1 MASLPLTSNTY
12 QPPSPSQ
19 GRKVGRL
26 LNTIMEDDNEDPPT
40 AQLRRRTQQHAAASS
55 LGSDMKIQA
64 WLGPVGDHFPTPRGF
79 NFMPAPD
86 LPSSPSSASADES
99 LSESTSSNPSDAWN
113 RRQSAMT
120 DVTEFDDLYDVS
132 DEDVPRQDMLRNGGI
147 ARRNSSRRKS
157 GVRPTAEVP
166 RKPLPRLVIPGART
180 APVPEPE
187 SWSARSDRLKMKN
200 KLTSPV
206 VPTPTSIVQMSPA
219 VMSYM
224 KAQQSLDIPTV
235 SAPPS
240 LDGSMTS
247 DQLAQM
253 SAPPTPIIGGQD
265 GGEGNWSGVHL
276 QPGAL
281 ATLASLSSSGSEAD
295 ELERTQQVIE
305 VPQQMPEMLQQPS
318 SLFRNLVRAS
328 IPQSPAVGS
337 LAGLTRL
344 EIPSPGGFFSGLSPR
359 SRTTWHWPAPP
370 AAAEPAPPTSTTA
383 EQFYK
388 APWNTET
395 APTMPTPTVRA
406 LHMPAGD
413 FSSSPVEQVVEMP
426 LRQAVEDDLATAVPV
441 QQTPVTAVRIPAV
454 QPLDA
459 LKHVNEEPSSPVAE
473 VVPAGLVLR
482 NEQLYAT
489 KQQEYEGTHADRT
502 ERWLLAQRAY
512 LKGVDCIP
520 EVDDEDDEEPG
531 LISSTEDE
539 EEEEEKRPVVPA
551 KDVVLAKQPEVGVE
565 PASSESRVAGTEMV
579 VAQTKKSVRFS
590 EVVKPPALPLKLPSK
605 LVRQESAYYRA
616 FTDYT
621 VRAHHKDAF
630 VNRLPR
636 FEALQAQR
644 VSLREAHR
652 NQLLGKYQLSVVP
665 LSAKKRM
672 STNVVR
678 GDDVV
683 TDDPEKLRAD
693 KESEALSQASA
704 AAWHVAATK
713 LLNGG
718 RLIGAPVHKRLAR
731 MSRMTNSPEGRTRI
745 LDLGGQATCDWAW
758 HAALQY
764 PNTKVYTVTTKAI
777 RQLSNCNV
785 RGPPNHRQ
793 VAVQRLARLPFA
805 DDQFD
810 LVSARELHSVLKLVG
825 ENGED
830 EWESCLRECMRVLKP
845 GGFLEFSVMDS
856 DVVNAG
862 PLGNAKAVEFGFALK
877 TLGYD
882 PNPSRMFLGRLARA
896 GFEGA
901 RRAWTCLP
909 MGPRPASAAAAGR
922 PPAPRDSAGCL
933 IPTVELEA
941 TVTGSADNVAAV
953 TGFAAGWS
961 WERWLLRAEME
972 AVSGELR
979 LSDTVTAGEAMRQ
992 AGKSLDGVH
1001 AIVEEG
1007 RQVGS
1012 CWRVLRGYARKPRPD
1027 LGFINMCLGSPAT

>member
-1 MASLPLTSNTY
+1 
-12 QPPSPSQ
+12 
-19 GRKVGRL
+19 
-26 LNTIMEDDNEDPPT
+26 
-40 AQLRRRTQQHAAASS
+40 
-55 LGSDMKIQA
+55 
-64 WLGPVGDHFPTPRGF
+64 
-79 NFMPAPD
+79 MPAPD

-99 LSESTSSNPSDAWN
+99 FSESTSSNPSDAWN

-132 DEDVPRQDMLRNGGI
+132 DEDVPRQGVLRNGSLV
-147 ARRNSSRRKS
+147 RRNSSRCKP
-157 GVRPTAEVP
+157 GARPAVGVP
-166 RKPLPRLVIPGART
+166 RKPLPRLVIPGAQA
-180 APVPEPE
+180 APAAEPEPE

-224 KAQQSLDIPTV
+224 KAQQSMDIPTV

-265 GGEGNWSGVHL
+265 ESDGNWSGIHL

-295 ELERTQQVIE
+295 ELERTERAIE
-305 VPQQMPEMLQQPS
+305 VPHQVPEMRQQPS
-318 SLFRNLVRAS
+318 RLLTNLARSLMPR
-328 IPQSPAVGS
+328 SPAVGP

-370 AAAEPAPPTSTTA
+370 AAADEPAPPTSTTA

-388 APWNTET
+388 APWNKDT
-395 APTMPTPTVRA
+395 APPMPTPTVRA
-406 LHMPAGD
+406 LHMPAGN

-426 LRQAVEDDLATAVPV
+426 VKEAAQDDLPTAVAV
-441 QQTPVTAVRIPAV
+441 QQTPVTAVRLPDV
-454 QPLDA
+454 QPSDA
-459 LKHVNEEPSSPVAE
+459 LPTVNEEPSSPVDE
-473 VVPAGLVLR
+473 VVSAEIAVR
-482 NEQLYAT
+482 NKQLYAA
-489 KQQEYEGTHADRT
+489 KQREREGSHADRT

-520 EVDDEDDEEPG
+520 EVN
-531 LISSTEDE
+531 TEDE
-539 EEEEEKRPVVPA
+539 EEPGLESATEDEEEQEEERPVVPA
-551 KDVVLAKQPEVGVE
+551 KDVVPAKQSGAGVE
-565 PASSESRVAGTEMV
+565 PTSSESRGSEAEVAV

-590 EVVKPPALPLKLPSK
+590 EIVKPPTLPLKLPSK

-616 FTDYT
+616 FTDYM
-621 VRAHHKDAF
+621 VRAQHRDAF
-630 VNRLPR
+630 VTRLPR

-644 VSLREAHR
+644 VSLGEAHR

-693 KESEALSQASA
+693 KESEALAQAST

-713 LLNGG
+713 MLNGG

-745 LDLGGQATCDWAW
+745 LDLGGQTTCDWAW

-793 VAVQRLARLPFA
+793 VAVQRLTRLPFA
-805 DDQFD
+805 DNQFD
-810 LVSARELHSVLKLVG
+810 LISARELHSVLKFVG

-882 PNPSRMFLGRLARA
+882 PNPSRTFLGRLARA
-896 GFEGA
+896 GFQDA

-909 MGPRPASAAAAGR
+909 MGPRPASATQ
-922 PPAPRDSAGCL
+922 APVARDSSGTPV
-933 IPTVELEA
+933 PTVELEA
-941 TVTGSADNVAAV
+941 MVTGSADNIAAV

-979 LSDTVTAGEAMRQ
+979 LSDTVTTGEAMRQ
-992 AGKSLDGVH
+992 AGKSLEGVH

-1012 CWRVLRGYARKPRPD
+1012 CWRVLRGYARKPRSD
-1027 LGFINMCLGSPAT
+1027 LGFISMCLGSPAA

>member
-1 MASLPLTSNTY
+1 MASLSLTSNTY

-19 GRKVGRL
+19 GRKGGRL
-26 LNTIMEDDNEDPPT
+26 LNTIMEEDNEDSPT
-40 AQLRRRTQQHAAASS
+40 PQHRRRPEHHAAVSS
-55 LGSDMKIQA
+55 LGSANMKIQA
-64 WLGPVGDHFPTPRGF
+64 WLAPVEDHFPTPRGF

-99 LSESTSSNPSDAWN
+99 FSESTSSNPSDAWN

-132 DEDVPRQDMLRNGGI
+132 DEDVPRQEVLRNGSLYVAIHLPRPHNHSWHVQGFDVSTHKI
-147 ARRNSSRRKS
+147 DPMCR
-157 GVRPTAEVP
+157 VR
-166 RKPLPRLVIPGART
+166 PLPRLVIPGAHA
-180 APVPEPE
+180 APAAEPE
-187 SWSARSDRLKMKN
+187 SWSARSDRRKMKN

-253 SAPPTPIIGGQD
+253 SAPPTPIIDGQD
-265 GGEGNWSGVHL
+265 EGDSSWPGVHL

-295 ELERTQQVIE
+295 ELERTEQVIE
-305 VPQQMPEMLQQPS
+305 VPHQVPEMRQQPS
-318 SLFRNLVRAS
+318 RLLTNLARSFVPR
-328 IPQSPAVGS
+328 SPAVGP

-359 SRTTWHWPAPP
+359 SRTTWHWPAPAP
-370 AAAEPAPPTSTTA
+370 AADEPAPPTSTTA

-388 APWNTET
+388 APWNKDT
-395 APTMPTPTVRA
+395 APPMPTPTVRA
-406 LHMPAGD
+406 LHMPTGN

-426 LRQAVEDDLATAVPV
+426 VKQTEQDDLPTAIAV
-441 QQTPVTAVRIPAV
+441 QQTPVTAIRLPDA
-454 QPLDA
+454 QPSDA
-459 LKHVNEEPSSPVAE
+459 LATVNEEPPSPVDE
-473 VVPAGLVLR
+473 VVSAEMVVR
-482 NEQLYAT
+482 NKQLYAA
-489 KQQEYEGTHADRT
+489 KQREREGSHADRT

-512 LKGVDCIP
+512 LKGVDCVP
-520 EVDDEDDEEPG
+520 EVD
-531 LISSTEDE
+531 TEDE
-539 EEEEEKRPVVPA
+539 EEPGLESATEDEEEKEEERPMVPTKDVVPA
-551 KDVVLAKQPEVGVE
+551 KQPGAVVE
-565 PASSESRVAGTEMV
+565 PTSSESRGPEAEVA
-579 VAQTKKSVRFS
+579 VAPTKKSVRFS
-590 EVVKPPALPLKLPSK
+590 EIVKAPALPLKLPSK

-616 FTDYT
+616 FTDYM
-621 VRAHHKDAF
+621 VRAQHRDAF

-693 KESEALSQASA
+693 KEREALAQAST

-713 LLNGG
+713 MLNGG

-745 LDLGGQATCDWAW
+745 LDLGGQTTCDWAW

-793 VAVQRLARLPFA
+793 VAVPRLTRLPFA
-805 DDQFD
+805 DNQFD
-810 LVSARELHSVLKLVG
+810 LISARELHSVLKFVG

-856 DVVNAG
+856 DVINAG
-862 PLGNAKAVEFGFALK
+862 PLGNAKA
-877 TLGYD
+877 
-882 PNPSRMFLGRLARA
+882 
-896 GFEGA
+896 
-901 RRAWTCLP
+901 
-909 MGPRPASAAAAGR
+909 
-922 PPAPRDSAGCL
+922 
-933 IPTVELEA
+933 
-941 TVTGSADNVAAV
+941 
-953 TGFAAGWS
+953 
-961 WERWLLRAEME
+961 
-972 AVSGELR
+972 
-979 LSDTVTAGEAMRQ
+979 
-992 AGKSLDGVH
+992 
-1001 AIVEEG
+1001 
-1007 RQVGS
+1007 
-1012 CWRVLRGYARKPRPD
+1012 
-1027 LGFINMCLGSPAT
+1027 